1 MDEFSSGYQ
10 PEDYSQG
17 RQLEEADYKLRI
29 ESYELG
35 YTSGGKNPGTPM
47 ITVILG
53 LMEADFKLKHR
64 LVKNEYFNANAT
76 KFFDCFK
83 IPRSNFEYN
92 RWIGRVG
99 MAHLAKGEPNQNGK
113 QYMEIAYLIVP
124 QTPGAVP
131 SAQPPAS
138 PPARA
143 PAPAPRQGPA
153 ARPPVTPQDDFSDDI
168 PF

>member
-17 RQLEEADYKLRI
+17 GAKIEEGDYKIRI
-29 ESYELG
+29 ETVVPG
-35 YTSGGKNPGTPM
+35 YSQSSGNPMLTLTMG
-47 ITVILG
+47 IA
-53 LMEADFKLKHR
+53 EASFKLFFY
-64 LVKNEYFNANAT
+64 LVKNEYFNSDVT

-83 IPRSNFEYN
+83 IPRGNFEYN

-99 MAHLAKGEPNQNGK
+99 AAHIAKGKPKENGK

-124 QTPGAVP
+124 QAPGAAP
-131 SAQPPAS
+131 SAQPPVP

-143 PAPAPRQGPA
+143 SAPAPRQGPA